1 MYQAECLAY
10 LLKKLSQMEEGHG
23 SVLDNTCV
31 FYGSSN
37 SKTHNNTNY
46 PLVLAGGKEMGYKHG
61 KYQVF
66 DKDVPLAN
74 LFVTMQ
80 KRMGLNADSF
90 ADSTGDLDSFLL

>member
-1 MYQAECLAY
+1 
-10 LLKKLSQMEEGHG
+10 MEEGKG
-23 SVLDNTCV
+23 TVLDNTCI

-37 SKTHNNTNY
+37 SKTHSNTNY
-46 PLVLAGGKEMGYKHG
+46 PLILAGGKEMGYKHG

-80 KRMGLNADSF
+80 KRMGVEADSF
-90 ADSTGDLDSFLL
+90 ADSSGDLDSFLL